1 MRVKIK
7 DIPENGLSVN
17 FAIPKE
23 EVKGRDYWELASEL
37 AVSGKLARTSMSV
50 IIELLCKADKNILC
64 ARCLEKVLLPYEI
77 SFTRSQSFD
86 SLDREI
92 DLKSIIFQEVE
103 LSIPVKELC
112 KDDCKGIC
120 PICGVDLN
128 KQDCN
133 CARSAG
139 INRKLIR

>member
-37 AVSGKLARTSMSV
+37 AVSGKLARISMSV

-86 SLDREI
+86 SLDQEI
-92 DLKSIIFQEVE
+92 DLKSIVFQEVE
-103 LSIPVKELC
+103 FLWIGVHIHKGFDWAVGLVSGIP
-112 KDDCKGIC
+112 
-120 PICGVDLN
+120 
-128 KQDCN
+128 
-133 CARSAG
+133 
-139 INRKLIR
+139 IRRFDISCESFF